1 MPRPPLAVGTWGHIS
16 DPKEVAPGV
25 FRAMAKVRDMDGV
38 TRKVEARGP
47 SKERA
52 RRALEARLR
61 ARTAPPAGEVTPDT
75 RVRDV
80 ARLWLAEVEAR
91 GRAANTVKRYRI
103 TVDLHVCKARGGVGE
118 LRVRECTTSRMEAF
132 LRGVARD
139 HGAPSAKVA
148 RTVMSGILGLAAR
161 HDAITGNPLR
171 EVSPISVPRK
181 EVRALSPADVRV
193 LRRTLAAW
201 QSEPPVSGRRRRP
214 DDLLDVVDVMLATG
228 CRISE
233 ALALR
238 WQDVD
243 VDARKVAIT
252 GAVVVAGRG
261 GAVRQDHPKS
271 AGSVQT
277 YTVDTHT
284 ADMLRRRWERSMDL
298 GLVSP
303 MVFPSSTGTVRDPSN
318 YRKQWRT
325 AREAIGFEWVTPHT
339 FRKTVATRVA
349 DAEGLAA
356 ASAYLGH
363 SGEAVTRTHYRAKA
377 PEAADMTAALAGF
390 WEDADRG
397 ATEAP

>member
-1 MPRPPLAVGTWGHIS
+1 MGTWGHIS

-25 FRAMAKVRDMDGV
+25 FRAMAKVRDVDGV

-61 ARTAPPAGEVTPDT
+61 ARTAPPAGEITPDT
-75 RVRDV
+75 RVREV
-80 ARLWLAEVEAR
+80 ARLWLAEVEER

-118 LRVRECTTSRMEAF
+118 LRVRECTTSRMVAF

-148 RTVMSGILGLAAR
+148 RTVMSGILGMAAR
-161 HDAITGNPLR
+161 HDAIKGNPLR

-181 EVRALSPADVRV
+181 KVRALSPADVRV
-193 LRRTLAAW
+193 LRARMAAW
-201 QSEPPVSGRRRRP
+201 QSELPANGRRRRP

-252 GAVVVAGRG
+252 GAVVVTDRG

-277 YTVDTHT
+277 YTVDTRT

-303 MVFPSSTGTVRDPSN
+303 MVFPSATGTVRDPSN
-318 YRKQWRT
+318 YRNQWRT
-325 AREAIGFEWVTPHT
+325 AREAIGFGWVTPHT

-349 DAEGLAA
+349 DVEGLAA
-356 ASAYLGH
+356 AASYLGH
-363 SGEAVTRTHYRAKA
+363 SSEAVTDKHYRAKT
-377 PEAADMTAALAGF
+377 PDAADMTAALSGF
-390 WEDADRG
+390 WGNEVDN
-397 ATEAP
+397 